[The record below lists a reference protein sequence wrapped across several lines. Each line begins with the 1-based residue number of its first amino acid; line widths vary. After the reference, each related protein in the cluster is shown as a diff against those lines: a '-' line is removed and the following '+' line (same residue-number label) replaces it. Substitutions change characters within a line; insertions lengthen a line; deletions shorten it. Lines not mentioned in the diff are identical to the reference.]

1 MTLFPGQFCGESMPK
16 EASKEEINIK
26 RTLYKVYSV
35 SALDKA
41 KDILRLQRTSISPEG
56 QDFAGCPSLMSQRSI
71 WTSPSLPDKSVTLPI
86 YSETW

>member
-1 MTLFPGQFCGESMPK
+1 MPK

-41 KDILRLQRTSISPEG
+41 KDILRLRRTSISPEG
-56 QDFAGCPSLMSQRSI
+56 QDFAGCPSLMS
-71 WTSPSLPDKSVTLPI
+71 
-86 YSETW
+86 

>member
-41 KDILRLQRTSISPEG
+41 KDILRLRRTSISPEG
-56 QDFAGCPSLMSQRSI
+56 QDFAGCSF
-71 WTSPSLPDKSVTLPI
+71 PDVPEVDLDVPVSAGQVGDPAHI
-86 YSETW
+86 P